1 VLLHVNN
8 NGVPIYL
15 QIMEQVKG
23 MIQSGRLV
31 AGQELPAIRSL
42 AEQLLINPNTVARAY
57 LELENQNLITKK
69 HGSGTFVS
77 ESAEA
82 FGKEEQLE
90 NLMERLREVMEEAA
104 RLGIST
110 EDLIQQMKG
119 QSKKPSKKT
128 G

>member
-1 VLLHVNN
+1 MLLHVTN

-57 LELENQNLITKK
+57 LELENQNLIIKK

-82 FGKEEQLE
+82 LGKEEQLE
-90 NLMERLREVMEEAA
+90 NLMDRLRGVMEEAA

-110 EDLIQQMKG
+110 EDLIHRTKG